1 MLIYDK
7 TDLGRQEISQRSLAL
22 PARLRTLLVM
32 VDGKL
37 DAAGL
42 LAKLGVLGVE
52 PADLEDL
59 AQRGLIAARP
69 VAPPLAEP
77 DAAPRPAAR
86 LRRGMRPLRP
96 GLRMAAAA
104 DNARTDGTGDTESEA
119 HADAD
124 ADAEIEGRLASGGAA
139 LPEASAPA

>member
-59 AQRGLIAARP
+59 AQRGLFAARP

-77 DAAPRPAAR
+77 YAAPRPVAHRRCGSPHQMNAAR
-86 LRRGMRPLRP
+86 MRDVRLPIRADSVGLQRRSPHGRH
-96 GLRMAAAA
+96 AA
-104 DNARTDGTGDTESEA
+104 R
-119 HADAD
+119 
-124 ADAEIEGRLASGGAA
+124 
-139 LPEASAPA
+139 